1 MIALL
6 CLVFTVIAEPSRS
19 LRGVAGGEDPLPE
32 LTPEVFVQEDHNDS
46 QDKMFFWPIWTKSAM
61 PLPQDLEG
69 EGNDND
75 NKMFFWPIWTKSAM
89 PLPKDL
95 EGEGNDNK
103 MFFWPIW
110 TARSNDFQ
118 VSEKPLVKETPK
130 PSSASVADGVQSELE
145 DHTPTDGAPADGEQA
160 DNDAK
165 MWFWY

>member
-61 PLPQDLEG
+61 PLP
-69 EGNDND
+69 
-75 NKMFFWPIWTKSAM
+75 
-89 PLPKDL
+89 KDA

-103 MFFWPIW
+103 MFGPPVFWPIW
-110 TARSNDFQ
+110 TTTDSPSRSHHLGFTARSSDFQ
-118 VSEKPLVKETPK
+118 VSEKPLIKETPK

-160 DNDAK
+160 DADENENAAK

>member
-32 LTPEVFVQEDHNDS
+32 VFVQEDHNDS
-46 QDKMFFWPIWTKSAM
+46 Q
-61 PLPQDLEG
+61 
-69 EGNDND
+69 
-75 NKMFFWPIWTKSAM
+75 NKMFFWPIWTKS
-89 PLPKDL
+89 
-95 EGEGNDNK
+95 G
-103 MFFWPIW
+103 FH
-110 TARSNDFQ
+110 

-145 DHTPTDGAPADGEQA
+145 DPTPTDGAPADGEQT
-160 DNDAK
+160 DVDAK

>member
-32 LTPEVFVQEDHNDS
+32 VFVQEDHNDS

-61 PLPQDLEG
+61 PLPKDLEA
-69 EGNDND
+69 N
-75 NKMFFWPIWTKSAM
+75 IW

-103 MFFWPIW
+103 MFGPPVFWPIW
-110 TARSNDFQ
+110 TTTDSPSRSHHLGFTARSSDFQ
-118 VSEKPLVKETPK
+118 VSEKPLIKET
-130 PSSASVADGVQSELE
+130 
-145 DHTPTDGAPADGEQA
+145 
-160 DNDAK
+160 
-165 MWFWY
+165 

>member
-32 LTPEVFVQEDHNDS
+32 VFVQEDHNDS
-46 QDKMFFWPIWTKSAM
+46 
-61 PLPQDLEG
+61 
-69 EGNDND
+69 D

-103 MFFWPIW
+103 MYFWPIW
-110 TARSNDFQ
+110 TARSNNFQ

-160 DNDAK
+160 DVDENENA
-165 MWFWY
+165 